1 MKRYLYIRSRDRKH
15 FTRYLMYHCSIYDPD
30 TDLCYHFTARSGYVC
45 ESLYKFRQENKI
57 IKVTA
62 FYSDK
67 SIEDYYCRC
76 AARNRPYNLI
86 TNNCESFANTFV
98 GNREKS
104 KQTECLLT
112 LIFLKILSL

>member
-1 MKRYLYIRSRDRKH
+1 MKKYLYIRSRDKKH
-15 FTRYLMYHCSIYDPD
+15 FTRFIMYHCTIYD
-30 TDLCYHFTARSGYVC
+30 TESNLCYHFTARNGYVC
-45 ESLYKFRQENKI
+45 EDLEKFIQENKI

-112 LIFLKILSL
+112 LMFLKILSL

>member
-1 MKRYLYIRSRDRKH
+1 MKQYYYIRSRDKKH
-15 FTRYLMYHCSIYDPD
+15 YTRYLMYHCSIFDPD
-30 TDLCYHFTARSGYVC
+30 TNLCYHFTGRNGYVC
-45 ESLYKFRQENKI
+45 ESINNFIQDNAI

-62 FYSDK
+62 FNSNK
-67 SIEDYYCRC
+67 NIEDYYCRC